1 MKYFIIAPPK
11 AGIHLCGNL
20 FTELGIQNSYYLLR
34 RENSLKYNRN
44 LWNTSITDHGGVRLI
59 EKGWAELIDLMPN
72 DTFTLLQTPYSKK
85 LYDKIKPYKIV
96 YITRPLEDMIKSAK
110 RMKNEKGVD
119 TIKFTNKEI
128 MEKFAPWNDIQNIF
142 HLDFDDLVNSNI
154 EVIDKL
160 QHYLYNRIGFDS
172 KTVITNTL
180 ANTSPTKSHLRG

>member
-1 MKYFIIAPPK
+1 MKYFIIAQPK

-34 RENSLKYNRN
+34 HQNSLKYNRN
-44 LWNTSITDHGGVRLI
+44 LWNISLSNHSGVMKI
-59 EKGWAELIDLMPN
+59 EKGWAELIDMMPN
-72 DTFTLLQTPYSKK
+72 DTFTLLQTSYSKK
-85 LYDKIKPYKIV
+85 LYDKIKPYKVV
-96 YITRPLEDMIKSAK
+96 YITRQLEDIIESAK

-119 TIKFTNKEI
+119 TIKFTNKQI

-142 HLDFDDLVNSNI
+142 HLNFDDLVNSNI

-180 ANTSPTKSHLRG
+180 ANASPTKSHLRG

>member
-1 MKYFIIAPPK
+1 MKYFIIAQPK

-34 RENSLKYNRN
+34 HQNSLKYNRN
-44 LWNTSITDHGGVRLI
+44 LWNISLSNHSGVMKI
-59 EKGWAELIDLMPN
+59 EKGWAELIDMMPN
-72 DTFTLLQTPYSKK
+72 DTFTLLQTSYSKK
-85 LYDKIKPYKIV
+85 LYDKIKPYKVV
-96 YITRPLEDMIKSAK
+96 YITRQLEDIIESAK

-119 TIKFTNKEI
+119 TIKFTNKET
-128 MEKFAPWNDIQNIF
+128 MEMFAPWKYKQNIF
-142 HLDFDDLVNSNI
+142 HLKFDDLVNSNI

-180 ANTSPTKSHLRG
+180 ANASPTKSHLRG